1 MCSFCAIDQEEKVQQ
16 NVHNYLQWIS
26 FYDRQYIPFHKISF
40 LLLMHITGDNQVIN
54 CFPDEIIVI
63 FIFLF
68 FFYVTLLKV
77 CICSSLIPS
86 HEQDIVNFKLY
97 IKGLGPR

>member
-1 MCSFCAIDQEEKVQQ
+1 
-16 NVHNYLQWIS
+16 
-26 FYDRQYIPFHKISF
+26 
-40 LLLMHITGDNQVIN
+40 MHITGDNQVIN
-54 CFPDEIIVI
+54 CFPDEIMV

-68 FFYVTLLKV
+68 FCYLTLLKV
-77 CICSSLIPS
+77 FICSSLIPS

>member
-1 MCSFCAIDQEEKVQQ
+1 
-16 NVHNYLQWIS
+16 
-26 FYDRQYIPFHKISF
+26 
-40 LLLMHITGDNQVIN
+40 MHIAGDNQVIN